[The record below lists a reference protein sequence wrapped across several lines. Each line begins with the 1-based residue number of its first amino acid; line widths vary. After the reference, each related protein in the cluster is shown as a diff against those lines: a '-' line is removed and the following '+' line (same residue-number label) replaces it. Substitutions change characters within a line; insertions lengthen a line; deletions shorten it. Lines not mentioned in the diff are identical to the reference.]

1 MTSSYC
7 VEFFLAGLA
16 GCGACLFTNPLE
28 VVKIRMQLQ
37 GELKARG
44 QATIVYRNALHGL
57 YTIAKSEGL
66 TGIQKGLVPGLW
78 YQMTMN
84 GLRLGTFQILTNLG
98 YTTTPTGEYSI
109 PRNIA
114 ASAVAGGLAT
124 WVGSPFYL
132 VKTHLQSK
140 AVQDIAVGYQH
151 AHESM
156 SHGLLSIY
164 RTSGITGMWR
174 GAHAS
179 VIKVMIGSAVQLTTF
194 SFTRQ
199 YIIGKKYFDPDDGR
213 NALLATL
220 ASAITNTLFM
230 TPFDVVATR
239 MYNQGVCSKGKGL
252 TYTGVSNCFVQ
263 IFQTEGLWG
272 FYKGWGPQFLRLG
285 PQTVLSLFF
294 WDRLRYLYKRSF
306 P

>member
-1 MTSSYC
+1 MNRSHY
-7 VEFFLAGLA
+7 VEFLLAGIA

-44 QATIVYRNALHGL
+44 QTTIVYRNALHGL
-57 YTIAKSEGL
+57 YTIAKNEGI
-66 TGIQKGLVPGLW
+66 TGIQKGLIPGLW

-84 GLRLGTFQILTNLG
+84 GLRLGTFQILTNAGL
-98 YTTTPTGEYSI
+98 TTSPSGEYSF

-114 ASAVAGGLAT
+114 AGALAGGIAT

-156 SHGLLSIY
+156 THGLLSIY
-164 RTSGITGMWR
+164 RSSGLFGMWR
-174 GAHAS
+174 GAYAS
-179 VIKVMIGSAVQLTTF
+179 VIKVMVGSSVQLTTF
-194 SFTRQ
+194 SFVRQ
-199 YIIGKKYFDPDDGR
+199 YIIGLKYFDPDDGR
-213 NALLATL
+213 NALIATF
-220 ASAITNTLFM
+220 ASAVMNTLCM

-239 MYNQGVCSKGKGL
+239 MYNQGVCSEGKGL
-252 TYTGVSNCFVQ
+252 TYSGVANCFIQ
-263 IFQTEGLWG
+263 IFRTEGLWG
-272 FYKGWGPQFLRLG
+272 FYKGWGPQLLRLG
-285 PQTVLSLFF
+285 PQTILSLYF
-294 WDRLRYLYKRSF
+294 WDRLRYMYKKSF
-306 P
+306 S